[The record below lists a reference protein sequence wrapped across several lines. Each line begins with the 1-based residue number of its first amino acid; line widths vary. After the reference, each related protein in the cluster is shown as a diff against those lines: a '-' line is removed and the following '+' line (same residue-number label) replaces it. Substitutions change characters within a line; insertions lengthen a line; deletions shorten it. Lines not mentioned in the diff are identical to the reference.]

1 MRTSDVK
8 ARLVAAVEAVS
19 PDAKASARDVFRHVD
34 HAGRF
39 GLQQGQGRF
48 SARVF
53 HVSLASLPVRAD
65 MLTVDAFH
73 VDYQIAVFY
82 TAGQAQI
89 EDRIGQDAE
98 RIEWALATVHSTDAD
113 LYNVTV
119 TPAGGDEFEQVIEA
133 RLMARATYR
142 LTGVS

>member
-8 ARLVAAVEAVS
+8 TKIVEAVEAVT
-19 PDAKASARDVFRHVD
+19 PDSKASARDVFRHVD

-39 GLQQGQGRF
+39 GMQQGAGRL
-48 SARVF
+48 SDRIF
-53 HVSLASLPVRAD
+53 HVSLASIPVRAD
-65 MLTVDAFH
+65 LLTVDAYH
-73 VDYQIAVFY
+73 VDYSIAVFY

-119 TPAGGDEFEQVIEA
+119 TPGGVDEFEQVIEA
-133 RLMARATYR
+133 RLTARATYR